1 MFYAEAVA
9 KMSHNSHMSR
19 NNEFSSG
26 RGAKNRAE
34 QDAQDFHASLA
45 PMKET
50 IRSQGASFASVSG
63 HLRKNAT
70 MIFGSKMG
78 KKDTLAWAAK
88 VHKDDPENFLKN
100 IGFSK

>member
-1 MFYAEAVA
+1 
-9 KMSHNSHMSR
+9 MSHNSYMSR

-26 RGAKNRAE
+26 RSAKNQAE

-45 PMKET
+45 PMKES

-70 MIFGSKMG
+70 LIFGRKMA

-88 VHKDDPENFLKN
+88 KHSEDSENFLKN
-100 IGFSK
+100 IGFRK